1 MSTERGERM
10 IIVGIDPGL
19 DGGIAVMGKIDVPT
33 DWLVWWERKRN
44 ILVPMPTVKDGKKR
58 VIDEGEVANLV
69 GWGAGTL
76 VVIEK
81 VHAMPKQGVTS
92 MFNFGLGYGLIRGIC
107 SGLGLRYQ
115 LVTPQAWQKVMLK
128 GRGRDAKYE
137 VAHELWPDVDFRA
150 TERCRKPHTGMVDAA
165 LICEWGRRTG
175 GAN

>member
-10 IIVGIDPGL
+10 IHVGIDPGL
-19 DGGIAVMGKIDVPT
+19 DGGLAMLWDGK
-33 DWLVWWERKRN
+33 LN
-44 ILVPMPTVKDGKKR
+44 ILMPMPTLKQGKKR
-58 VIDEGEVANLV
+58 VIDEEQFADLAAWGPGCLV
-69 GWGAGTL
+69 T
-76 VVIEK
+76 IEK
-81 VHAMPKQGVTS
+81 VHAMPKEGVTS

-107 SGLGLRYQ
+107 VGLQVEYQ

-175 GAN
+175 GAK